1 MNSPL
6 VVLLRLLVVHFLG
19 DFLFQP
25 DYWVSQRNERK
36 GKSGWLLLHGLIYT
50 SLIFLALAKWN
61 TWFWVIP
68 VVFLT
73 HITID
78 FLKSSKQD
86 TAISLVIDQVLHIV
100 ILVVIWVIAVKL
112 PINAIS
118 EKLGSLWHS
127 QQAWLVILS
136 YVAVIWPVGIFI
148 GKVTESWRKGLDRE
162 NRRGLARAGMWIGR
176 LERVITL
183 TFVLAGQP
191 QGVGFLI
198 AAKSVFRFGEIS
210 DPQNRKEAEYIL
222 IGSLLSFGIALGV
235 GRCRSLKFPP
245 LCSLKRN
252 LSFS

>member
-1 MNSPL
+1 MNSAL
-6 VVLLRLLVVHFLG
+6 VVLLRLLAAHFLA

-25 DYWVSQRNERK
+25 DYWVSQRNQRK

-68 VVFLT
+68 VVF
-73 HITID
+73 ITNIIID
-78 FLKSSKQD
+78 FLKSNKKD
-86 TAISLVIDQVLHIV
+86 TAVSLIIDQALHIV
-100 ILVVIWVIAVKL
+100 ILGAIWVIAVKL
-112 PINAIS
+112 PINAIYQ
-118 EKLGSLWHS
+118 KLSILWQS
-127 QQAWLVILS
+127 RQAWLVILS

-162 NRRGLARAGMWIGR
+162 DSRGLARAGMWIGR

-222 IGSLLSFGIALGV
+222 IGSLLSFGIALGIGFLV
-235 GRCRSLKFPP
+235 KLLMDR
-245 LCSLKRN
+245 
-252 LSFS
+252 